1 MFLGTYEHQIDPKNR
16 LTLPSAWRKLV
27 DDKVVV
33 TISTDNCI
41 EIRTMKSYE
50 DYTNTLMKLGSATQA
65 ARTIQRTIFG
75 NSSIIQIDSANR
87 ILLPTTLINLAKIT
101 KSVVMFGV
109 YDKIEVWNQEEYD
122 NNKRSDDVKHLSEEL
137 EKLSSN
143 EK

>member
-50 DYTNTLMKLGSATQA
+50 DYTNTLMKLGSATST
-65 ARTIQRTIFG
+65 ARRIQRTIFA

-109 YDKIEVWNQEEYD
+109 NDKIEVWNQEEYD
-122 NNKRSDDVKHLSEEL
+122 SDKRIDDVKHLNEEL
-137 EKLSSN
+137 ESLSSN